1 MRKLFFLIALFSLL
15 GFNFAYQENKED
27 ITDNYKDAVFITD
40 DDLIKFIPQNEA
52 FWKLQNKGI
61 KNNDIKLKSNTQ
73 NPGNQSPF
81 EQSGLL
87 ITEKALLNV
96 NAQFQTNNDFN
107 PCAVPDCF
115 YAKGPIIRNCL
126 PNGGPCLGFDIN
138 KMRLI
143 LVFKQGRFK
152 SFSSKIEVLQ
162 NGKKLTLASEKVK
175 FSNNYL
181 GFSTLIDKNM
191 GSELTLNLEINGIK
205 QLPIPISRAQ

>member
-27 ITDNYKDAVFITD
+27 ITDNYKDAVFIID

-52 FWKLQNKGI
+52 FLKLQNKGI
-61 KNNDIKLKSNTQ
+61 KNDAIGLKSNTQ
-73 NPGNQSPF
+73 TLGNQSPF
-81 EQSGLL
+81 EQSGIL
-87 ITEKALLNV
+87 ITEKALLNS
-96 NAQFQTNNDFN
+96 QFQTNDFN
-107 PCAVPDCF
+107 PCIVPDCF
-115 YAKGPIIRNCL
+115 YVKAPIIRNCL

-162 NGKKLTLASEKVK
+162 NGKKLTLTSEKVK